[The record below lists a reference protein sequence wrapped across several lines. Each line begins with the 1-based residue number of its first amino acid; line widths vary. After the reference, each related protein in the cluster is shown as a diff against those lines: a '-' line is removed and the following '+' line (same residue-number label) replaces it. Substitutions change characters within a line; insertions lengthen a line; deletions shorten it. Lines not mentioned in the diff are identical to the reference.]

1 MVSDS
6 IKFYMDEH
14 IPKAVTEGLRRRGV
28 NVLSA
33 QEAGMLG
40 ANDYDLLSLANKEG
54 RVIFTKDA
62 DFLRLHKAGISH
74 RGIIYSSKQSLVGYT
89 VRVLM
94 MIYDL
99 VTLEEMVG
107 RVEFI

>member
-1 MVSDS
+1 
-6 IKFYMDEH
+6 MDEH
-14 IPKAVTEGLRRRGV
+14 IPKAVTEGLRRRGID
-28 NVLSA
+28 VLSV

-40 ANDYDLLSLANKEG
+40 ANDYDQLSFANKEG

-74 RGIIYSSKQSLVGYT
+74 QGIIYSSKQSPVGYT

-99 VTLEEMVG
+99 VTLEEMAG

>member
-1 MVSDS
+1 
-6 IKFYMDEH
+6 MDEH

-33 QEAGMLG
+33 QEAGMSG
-40 ANDYDLLSLANKEG
+40 ANDYDQLSLANKEG
-54 RVIFTKDA
+54 RIIFTKDA
-62 DFLRLHKAGISH
+62 DFLRLHKAGVSH
-74 RGIIYSSKQSLVGYT
+74 QGIIYSSRQSPVGYT

-94 MIYDL
+94 IIYDL
-99 VTLEEMVG
+99 VTPEEMSG

>member
-1 MVSDS
+1 MSDS

-62 DFLRLHKAGISH
+62 DFLRLHKAGVFASRYHLLIQTKP
-74 RGIIYSSKQSLVGYT
+74 GWIYRPGFND
-89 VRVLM
+89 
-94 MIYDL
+94 DL
-99 VTLEEMVG
+99 
-107 RVEFI
+107 

>member
-1 MVSDS
+1 
-6 IKFYMDEH
+6 MDEH

-33 QEAGMLG
+33 QEAGMSG
-40 ANDYDLLSLANKEG
+40 ANDYDQLSLANKEG
-54 RVIFTKDA
+54 RIIFTKDA
-62 DFLRLHKAGISH
+62 DFLRLHKAGVSH
-74 RGIIYSSKQSLVGYT
+74 QGIIYSSKQSPVGYT

-94 MIYDL
+94 IIHDL
-99 VTLEEMVG
+99 VTPEEMSG

>member
-1 MVSDS
+1 MSDS

-14 IPKAVTEGLRRRGV
+14 IPKAVTEGLPCRRGV

-33 QEAGMLG
+33 QEAGMSG

-62 DFLRLHKAGISH
+62 DFLCLHKAGVSH
-74 RGIIYSSKQSLVGYT
+74 RGIIYSSKQSPVGYT

-99 VTLEEMVG
+99 ITPEEMAG